1 MNPDWIDLQRFIR
14 EGQAAATLTSNP
26 MASALA
32 MRMEQVDIAKGEI
45 TLSFEPQGLFI
56 QGAGV
61 LQGGA
66 VSAMLDFAMAF
77 AVMATLPAGQSCATS
92 SLNIAFLRP
101 APKGRY
107 VAVGETERRGKVL
120 AFTRARLYQEGAS
133 ERVVATATSLL
144 ALFQIEA
151 KPGLVAGP

>member
-14 EGQAAATLTSNP
+14 EGRAAATLTSNP
-26 MASALA
+26 MSSALG

-77 AVMATLPAGQSCATS
+77 AVMATLPEGRSCATS
-92 SLNIAFLRP
+92 SLNISFLRP

-107 VAVGETERRGKVL
+107 VAVGETERRGKAL
-120 AFTRARLYQEGAS
+120 AFTYARLYQEGAS
-133 ERVVATATSLL
+133 DRVVATATSLL
-144 ALFQIEA
+144 ALFQTESN
-151 KPGLVAGP
+151 PSL

>member
-14 EGQAAATLTSNP
+14 EGQAAATLTHNP
-26 MASALA
+26 MSDALG
-32 MRMEQVDIAKGEI
+32 MRMEQVDLAKGEI

-77 AVMATLPAGQSCATS
+77 AVMAGLPEGQSCATS
-92 SLNIAFLRP
+92 SLNISFLRP

-107 VAVGETERRGKVL
+107 IAVGETEKRGKAL
-120 AFTRARLYQEGAS
+120 AFTSARLFQEGAS
-133 ERVVATATSLL
+133 DRVVATATSLL
-144 ALFQIEA
+144 ALIQTER
-151 KPGLVAGP
+151 KAGQ

>member
-1 MNPDWIDLQRFIR
+1 MNPDWIDLQRFIG
-14 EGQAAATLTSNP
+14 EGQSASRLTSNP
-26 MASALA
+26 MSDALG
-32 MRMEQVDIAKGEI
+32 MRMEAVDLAKGEI
-45 TLSFEPQGLFI
+45 TLSFEPQALFI

-92 SLNIAFLRP
+92 SLNISFLRP

-107 VAVGETERRGKVL
+107 VAVGETERRGKAL
-120 AFTRARLYQEGAS
+120 AFTRARLFQEGAS
-133 ERVVATATSLL
+133 ERIVATATSLL
-144 ALFQIEA
+144 ALIQTETII
-151 KPGLVAGP
+151 

>member
-1 MNPDWIDLQRFIR
+1 MLLMNPDWIDLQRFIR
-14 EGQAAATLTSNP
+14 EGQVAATLNCNP
-26 MASALA
+26 MSEALG
-32 MRMEQVDIAKGEI
+32 MRMEHVDLAKGEI

-77 AVMATLPAGQSCATS
+77 AVMATLPEGQSCATS
-92 SLNIAFLRP
+92 SLNISFLRP

-107 VAVGETERRGKVL
+107 VAVGETERRGKAL
-120 AFTRARLYQEGAS
+120 AFTRARLFQEGAS

-144 ALFQIEA
+144 ALFQIESKTA
-151 KPGLVAGP
+151 R

>member
-14 EGQAAATLTSNP
+14 EGPAAATLTCNP
-26 MASALA
+26 MSDALGL
-32 MRMEQVDIAKGEI
+32 RMEQVDLAKGEI

-77 AVMATLPAGQSCATS
+77 AVMAGLPEGQSCATS
-92 SLNIAFLRP
+92 SLNISFLRP

-107 VAVGETERRGKVL
+107 IAIGETEKRGKAL
-120 AFTRARLYQEGAS
+120 AFTRARLFQEGAS
-133 ERVVATATSLL
+133 DRVVATATSLL
-144 ALFQIEA
+144 ALIQTER
-151 KPGLVAGP
+151 KTSQ

>member
-1 MNPDWIDLQRFIR
+1 MNPDWIDLQNYIR
-14 EGQAAATLTSNP
+14 QGQAAATLTSNP
-26 MASALA
+26 MSQALG
-32 MRMEQVDIAKGEI
+32 MRMESVDLAKGEI

-77 AVMATLPAGQSCATS
+77 AVMASLPEGQSCATS
-92 SLNIAFLRP
+92 SLNISYLRP

-107 VAVGETERRGKVL
+107 IAVGETEKRGKAL
-120 AFTRARLYQEGAS
+120 AFTRASLFPEGAPD
-133 ERVVATATSLL
+133 RVVATATSLL
-144 ALFQIEA
+144 AIIYT
-151 KPGLVAGP
+151 KNG

>member
-1 MNPDWIDLQRFIR
+1 MTNPDWLDLQRFLR
-14 EGQAAATLTSNP
+14 DGPSAAKLTSNP
-26 MASALA
+26 MSDALG
-32 MRMEQVDIAKGEI
+32 MRMEQVDLAKGEI
-45 TLSFEPQGLFI
+45 TLSFEPEGLFI

-77 AVMATLPAGQSCATS
+77 AVMAGLPEGQSCATS
-92 SLNIAFLRP
+92 SLNISFLRP

-107 VAVGETERRGKVL
+107 VAVGETERRGKSL
-120 AFTRARLYQEGAS
+120 AFTRARLYQEGAE

-144 ALFQIEA
+144 ALFQTDI
-151 KPGLVAGP
+151 